1 MAEITVKAYE
11 KEITIAV
18 LDGSNAEDWLDVF
31 RTVMFHLGFAIQT
44 IQEYLPTSDEI
55 EEQREDIGEQGEYEA

>member
-11 KEITIAV
+11 KEITV
-18 LDGSNAEDWLDVF
+18 VVPDGSDAEDWLDVF

-44 IQEYLPTSDEI
+44 IQEYLPTGDELQEQQDEI
-55 EEQREDIGEQGEYEA
+55 DERGEYEC